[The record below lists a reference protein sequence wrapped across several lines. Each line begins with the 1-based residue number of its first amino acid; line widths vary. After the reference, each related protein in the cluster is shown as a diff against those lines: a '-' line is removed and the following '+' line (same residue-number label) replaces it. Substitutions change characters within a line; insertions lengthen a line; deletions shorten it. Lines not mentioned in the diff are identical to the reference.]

1 MINIITEQ
9 NIQITITNSLKILW
23 NQYFVKQ
30 THTIKEKKL
39 LEPWHLQLWIGM
51 HGKYKKFRTQY
62 YSSTG

>member
-30 THTIKEKKL
+30 THTIKEKK
-39 LEPWHLQLWIGM
+39 IGTM
-51 HGKYKKFRTQY
+51 A
-62 YSSTG
+62 STTMDWDAWQI